1 MSSSFFFYSGIASTM
16 YTVYAGLRYYAL
28 TGKGL
33 VSSRKARQMI
43 ESGDIDLVVDVRTK
57 FEWDQGHYQG
67 AKHIPV
73 TSLSPS
79 KFNGVSKSDGILVYC
94 NTGQRARA
102 AAETIRGYGFKNVY
116 YIEGGYWTLS
126 E

>member
-1 MSSSFFFYSGIASTM
+1 MSSSFFFYSGIASVLYST
-16 YTVYAGLRYYAL
+16 YAGLKYYAM
-28 TGKGL
+28 TGVGL
-33 VSSRKARQMI
+33 VSSRKAREMI
-43 ESGDIDLVVDVRTK
+43 KSDVIQVVVDVRTK
-57 FEWDQGHYQG
+57 FEWDQGHYKG
-67 AKHIPV
+67 AKHVPV
-73 TSLSPS
+73 TSMNPS
-79 KFNGVSKSDGILVYC
+79 KFNGISKNTGILVYC

>member
-1 MSSSFFFYSGIASTM
+1 MGSAFFFYSGLTSALYAAYAS
-16 YTVYAGLRYYAL
+16 LRYYAL

-33 VSSRKARQMI
+33 VTSRKARELI
-43 ESGDIDLVVDVRTK
+43 ESGDIQLVVDVRTRM
-57 FEWDQGHYQG
+57 EWNQGHFKG
-67 AKHIPV
+67 ARHIPV
-73 TSLSPS
+73 TNLNPS
-79 KFNGVSKSDGILVYC
+79 KFSEVPKSASILVYC

-102 AAETIRGYGFKNVY
+102 AADTIRGYGFTNVY